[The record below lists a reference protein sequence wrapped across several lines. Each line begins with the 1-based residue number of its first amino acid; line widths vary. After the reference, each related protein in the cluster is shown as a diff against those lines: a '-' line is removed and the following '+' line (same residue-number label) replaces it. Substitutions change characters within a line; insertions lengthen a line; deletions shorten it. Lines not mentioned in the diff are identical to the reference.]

1 MSPAAFA
8 RFGAVP
14 ALVGAVLLAAAP
26 PAYAQT
32 AQTQTAQ
39 TQTAKPTT
47 YSGPMGVAGR
57 WSIDLSRSKFNVALT
72 GPPPL
77 SGELD
82 VTVDDGTSLA
92 WTLVEEDEAGVAAL
106 QFAHAVLDGT
116 PTKAVVN
123 LNRVTISVDRVGQSA
138 VTVTTHDPAGAR
150 HQSMKVTRT
159 DPETL
164 LVEQDIDGVP
174 GPPDQTLILKRVR

>member
-1 MSPAAFA
+1 MSPTALALS
-8 RFGAVP
+8 
-14 ALVGAVLLAAAP
+14 ALVGAALLATALP
-26 PAYAQT
+26 VVAQ
-32 AQTQTAQ
+32 AQAF
-39 TQTAKPTT
+39 
-47 YSGPMGVAGR
+47 SGPMGVQGR
-57 WSIDLSRSKFNVALT
+57 WAIDLPRSKFNTALT

-82 VTVDDGTSLA
+82 VTIDDGKTLA

-106 QFAHAVLDGT
+106 QFANALLDGT

-138 VTVTTHDPAGAR
+138 VTVTTHGDQGAR

-159 DPETL
+159 DPNTL
-164 LVEQDIDGVP
+164 LVEQDVDGRP
-174 GPPDQTLILKRVR
+174 GPPDQTLILTRMK